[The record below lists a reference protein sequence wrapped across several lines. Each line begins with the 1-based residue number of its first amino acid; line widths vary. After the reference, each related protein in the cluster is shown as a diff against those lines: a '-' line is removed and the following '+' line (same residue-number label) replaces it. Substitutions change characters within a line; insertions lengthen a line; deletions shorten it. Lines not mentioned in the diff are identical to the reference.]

1 MDYAEK
7 RMAFGSPITKLQAVQ
22 VQAGHMEQF
31 HRVLGLVESL
41 CMLSGVVLGTQC
53 TLYCLG

>member
-1 MDYAEK
+1 
-7 RMAFGSPITKLQAVQ
+7 MAFGSPITKLQAVQ